1 MDDGELSRLEYRKPR
16 DLLLKIVS
24 EFLTRS
30 TGRLSDLSKKIPDLH
45 SKNSSYEL
53 LDVKCHL
60 RLAEIAHSLL
70 KLAPYDPQTM
80 ACKGLVRYMN
90 EILPNSE
97 WRQEQMRPA
106 LIMVLR
112 RLDKTF
118 TKISKKSAI
127 KRSTDWEAAKRLL
140 KGVYMTFT
148 KHPYIVHLPHLKS
161 LITVCQNIILGDLA
175 FNLSDSSSTFS
186 SWTLALSQAPPPGK
200 LKLCNFCYSMFKHSI
215 KTIFFS
221 FFNYRL
227 YLSCRTIDI
236 ASNDTIRRFSIV
248 GNVMQRSLLISG
260 EE

>member
-1 MDDGELSRLEYRKPR
+1 MHRYNPDSYYPTQKYNAELDDGELSRLEYRNPR

-30 TGRLSDLSKKIPDLH
+30 TARLADLSKKIPDLH
-45 SKNSSYEL
+45 QKSSSYEL

-127 KRSTDWEAAKRLL
+127 KRNTDWEAARRLL
-140 KGVYMTFT
+140 KGVYLTFT

-161 LITVCQNIILGDLA
+161 LISVCQNIILGDLA
-175 FNLSDSSSTFS
+175 LNLSDSSSTFS
-186 SWTLALSQAPPPGK
+186 SWTVALSQAPPPGK
-200 LKLCNFCYSMFKHSI
+200 
-215 KTIFFS
+215 
-221 FFNYRL
+221 
-227 YLSCRTIDI
+227 
-236 ASNDTIRRFSIV
+236 
-248 GNVMQRSLLISG
+248 
-260 EE
+260 

>member
-1 MDDGELSRLEYRKPR
+1 MRTAIQSKLNKINCQVKILVIQFNIDSYYPTQKYNRVSEIDDAELSRLDFRKPR

-30 TGRLSDLSKKIPDLH
+30 TARLSDLSKKIPDLH
-45 SKNSSYEL
+45 QKNSSYEL
-53 LDVKCHL
+53 LDVKCHI

-80 ACKGLVRYMN
+80 ASKGLVRYMN

-118 TKISKKSAI
+118 TKISKKTAI
-127 KRSTDWEAAKRLL
+127 KRATDWEAAKRLL
-140 KGVYMTFT
+140 KGVYLTFT

-161 LITVCQNIILGDLA
+161 LITVCQNIILGDQAL
-175 FNLSDSSSTFS
+175 NLSESSASAFST
-186 SWTLALSQAPPPGK
+186 WTIALSQAPPPGK
-200 LKLCNFCYSMFKHSI
+200 
-215 KTIFFS
+215 
-221 FFNYRL
+221 
-227 YLSCRTIDI
+227 
-236 ASNDTIRRFSIV
+236 
-248 GNVMQRSLLISG
+248 
-260 EE
+260 